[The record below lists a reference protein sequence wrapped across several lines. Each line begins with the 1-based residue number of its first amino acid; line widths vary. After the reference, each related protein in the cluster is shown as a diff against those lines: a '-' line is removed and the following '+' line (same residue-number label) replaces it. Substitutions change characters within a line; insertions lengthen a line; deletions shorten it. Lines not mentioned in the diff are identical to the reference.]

1 MTSHQFSCPMTT
13 TQIVD
18 EYFLEN
24 RARLLDLGAFLDRL
38 DRAADGEDPQGD
50 FRIEALRRAISVLL
64 DAAPGRARRIHML
77 LSDPTEEAKPAL
89 DRKAA
94 YGAFNAASLEVL

>member
-1 MTSHQFSCPMTT
+1 MTT

-24 RARLLDLGAFLDRL
+24 RARLLDLAAFLDRL
-38 DRAADGEDPQGD
+38 DRSADGEDPEGD
-50 FRIEALRRAISVLL
+50 FRIEAMRRAIAVLL
-64 DAAPGRARRIHML
+64 DSGPGRARRVHML
-77 LSDPTEEAKPAL
+77 LSDPTDEPKPAL

-94 YGAFNAASLEVL
+94 YGAFNPASSVVNGEVL